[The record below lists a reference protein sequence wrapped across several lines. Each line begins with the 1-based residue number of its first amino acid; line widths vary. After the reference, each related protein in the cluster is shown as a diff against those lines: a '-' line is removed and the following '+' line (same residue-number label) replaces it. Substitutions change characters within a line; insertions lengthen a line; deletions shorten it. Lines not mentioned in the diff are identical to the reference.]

1 MEHSF
6 GGGDKMRS
14 ERILKRKHQRERIR
28 RTRQI
33 FERILLTVCI
43 IALLVIGSSTIF
55 AKATTAEEADKVY
68 YKYYTQIEIQDGDSL
83 WSLAG
88 KYMKNGPYESRKE
101 YMEEVAQLNQL
112 SSTKI
117 IKGQHLIVPY
127 YEDTY
132 K

>member
-1 MEHSF
+1 
-6 GGGDKMRS
+6 MRS
-14 ERILKRKHQRERIR
+14 ERAQKRKYQRERIR

-33 FERILLTVCI
+33 IERVLLTVCLI
-43 IALLVIGSSTIF
+43 TLLAIGGSAILT
-55 AKATTAEEADKVY
+55 KATTTEEAKNVY
-68 YKYYTQIEIQDGDSL
+68 YKYYTQIEIQSGDSL
-83 WSLAG
+83 WEIAG
-88 KYMKNGPYESRKE
+88 KYMVNGPYESRKD
-101 YMEEVAQLNQL
+101 YMNEIVELNQL